1 MSKER
6 DINIEDGN
14 VEEQAHNEQV
24 SNEQEQNTHAA
35 DNQSDKNAGAENESD
50 SDADKKTEDN
60 NAADKKAE
68 ETELDPL
75 EKAQKEV
82 EDLKKQ
88 LLYKTAEFE
97 NYRKRTLKEKAEL
110 VLNGGEKTISAI
122 LPVLDDFERA
132 IADKS
137 EDPKVIKE
145 GVQMIFNKFI
155 KSLSVVSI
163 FFKFI
168 KTLEG
173 LGVKKIETT
182 DKDFDVDFHEAI
194 AMVPGMGD
202 DKKGKVIDCVQTG
215 YTLNDKVIRHA
226 KVAVGQ

>member
-1 MSKER
+1 MFKKFKTMSKEKK
-6 DINIEDGN
+6 INIEDGN
-14 VEEQAHNEQV
+14 AKEQV
-24 SNEQEQNTHAA
+24 LNENAEQNDTQ
-35 DNQSDKNAGAENESD
+35 NNE
-50 SDADKKTEDN
+50 EP
-60 NAADKKAE
+60 KAE
-68 ETELDPL
+68 ETNTEDADNKAADADSKTDNTDNAAESEEADPL
-75 EKAQKEV
+75 AKAQQEV
-82 EDLKKQ
+82 EELKKQ

-97 NYRKRTLKEKAEL
+97 NYRKRTLKEKADL
-110 VLNGGEKTISAI
+110 ILNGGEKTIAAI
-122 LPVLDDFERA
+122 LPILDDFERA

-137 EDPKVIKE
+137 EDPKAIKE
-145 GVQMIFNKFI
+145 GVQMIFN
-155 KSLSVVSI
+155 
-163 FFKFI
+163 KFI

-173 LGVKKIETT
+173 LGVKKIETA

>member
-1 MSKER
+1 MSKEKE
-6 DINIEDGN
+6 IKIEDGN
-14 VEEQAHNEQV
+14 AQEPVENEKVSNQEEQN
-24 SNEQEQNTHAA
+24 
-35 DNQSDKNAGAENESD
+35 DNAQQAEETD
-50 SDADKKTEDN
+50 TVADKKADGDSDS
-60 NAADKKAE
+60 DKKAE
-68 ETELDPL
+68 EKELSPL

-82 EDLKKQ
+82 EELKKQ

-110 VLNGGEKTISAI
+110 ILNGGEKTISAI

-145 GVQMIFNKFI
+145 GVQMIFNKFT
-155 KSLSVVSI
+155 
-163 FFKFI
+163 

-173 LGVKKIETT
+173 LGVKKIETA
-182 DKDFDVDFHEAI
+182 DKDFDVDYHEAI